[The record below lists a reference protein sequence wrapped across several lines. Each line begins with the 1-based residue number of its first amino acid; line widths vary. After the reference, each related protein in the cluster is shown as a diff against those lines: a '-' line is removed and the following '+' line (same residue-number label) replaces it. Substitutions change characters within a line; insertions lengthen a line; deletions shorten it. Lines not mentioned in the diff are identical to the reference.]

1 MSYLEDF
8 EKTLAEKCHQNE
20 PPFCQAACPF
30 RLDIKGLEEK
40 WKKGRFNAAYR
51 TYQNT
56 VGFPDIVSK
65 LCSHPCEKACLR
77 AKLDGGIAIGLLERA
92 TVEYAKRKAPNAY
105 NLPSKGKKIA
115 IVGGGLSGLGCAL
128 RLCNKK
134 YEVTVYEREMVLGG
148 QARNQVDPAEF
159 DAEIEAQFQLSLIH
173 I

>member
-105 NLPSKGKKIA
+105 NLPSK
-115 IVGGGLSGLGCAL
+115 
-128 RLCNKK
+128 
-134 YEVTVYEREMVLGG
+134 
-148 QARNQVDPAEF
+148 
-159 DAEIEAQFQLSLIH
+159 
-173 I
+173 

>member
-92 TVEYAKRKAPNAY
+92 TVEYAKPA
-105 NLPSKGKKIA
+105 
-115 IVGGGLSGLGCAL
+115 V
-128 RLCNKK
+128 
-134 YEVTVYEREMVLGG
+134 EREKDRDRRRRSFGAWLCT
-148 QARNQVDPAEF
+148 A
-159 DAEIEAQFQLSLIH
+159 SLQ
-173 I
+173 

>member
-1 MSYLEDF
+1 MRRRWRRNAIRTSRRS
-8 EKTLAEKCHQNE
+8 AR
-20 PPFCQAACPF
+20 AACPF

-92 TVEYAKRKAPNAY
+92 TVEY
-105 NLPSKGKKIA
+105 
-115 IVGGGLSGLGCAL
+115 V
-128 RLCNKK
+128 
-134 YEVTVYEREMVLGG
+134 E
-148 QARNQVDPAEF
+148 AEGT
-159 DAEIEAQFQLSLIH
+159 ECV
-173 I
+173 

>member
-92 TVEYAKRKAPNAY
+92 TVEYRSGRHRMRITCRRKEKRSRSSEAVFRGLAVHCV
-105 NLPSKGKKIA
+105 SA
-115 IVGGGLSGLGCAL
+115 IKST
-128 RLCNKK
+128 R
-134 YEVTVYEREMVLGG
+134 
-148 QARNQVDPAEF
+148 
-159 DAEIEAQFQLSLIH
+159 
-173 I
+173 

>member
-20 PPFCQAACPF
+20 PPFAQAACPF

-77 AKLDGGIAIGLLERA
+77 AKLDGGDRDRA
-92 TVEYAKRKAPNAY
+92 FRAGDCRV
-105 NLPSKGKKIA
+105 
-115 IVGGGLSGLGCAL
+115 
-128 RLCNKK
+128 
-134 YEVTVYEREMVLGG
+134 RE
-148 QARNQVDPAEF
+148 AEGT
-159 DAEIEAQFQLSLIH
+159 ECV
-173 I
+173 